1 MSRILTSSREDKC
14 IGCGLCIMRASL
26 LTGKTIS
33 PIKSF
38 IRIYGKAGKHT
49 ISIDY
54 GKNTN
59 FKEIVDICPQNCF
72 ELKEI

>member
-1 MSRILTSSREDKC
+1 
-14 IGCGLCIMRASL
+14 MRASL